1 MDLKRRQKMESFVLE
16 ELALLLRK
24 ELKDPRVP
32 SITLTKAELTSDGS
46 YATLY
51 YMILGM
57 SDEDTP
63 ENKERLRSCQEGLK
77 SAAPFLKSQLKKSLQ
92 TKIIPEI
99 IFKPDLGFKNTL
111 IVNELL
117 KKIQS

>member
-1 MDLKRRQKMESFVLE
+1 MDLKRRQKMESFVLAE
-16 ELALLLRK
+16 VATLLRK

-32 SITLTKAELTSDGS
+32 SITLTKIELTNDAS

-51 YMILGM
+51 YMILGQ
-57 SDEDTP
+57 SDEDTT
-63 ENKERLRSCQEGLK
+63 ENKNKINECNEGLK
-77 SAAPFLKSQLKKSLQ
+77 SASGFLRSQLKKSLQ
-92 TKIIPEI
+92 TKVVPEL

-117 KKIQS
+117 KKIK